1 MKVLVK
7 NIRHIN
13 ESIFQ
18 NMFYKSFGIHNK
30 QELNESIETPSGAEI
45 EGWHYSN
52 RNNIATYFNK
62 GIYIGSAIMRDS
74 KTIPVPSESQ
84 GLRLTYPYVPIIGYG
99 ITPLEYITGVS
110 TTGIRKSGIDK
121 NEDAQ
126 VAFAQALSSNN
137 PNIIPPSGIILGW
150 QQNIKD
156 KDTEQKNTMVNP
168 LDRNSTWGK
177 VGNALA
183 YQQICSIKNDEL
195 VFDGSKIEPIYGT
208 QQIPGSNIKNVQ
220 LVPLDIDAL
229 NRFIGGEKQKIIN
242 GKIMHIVS
250 VITKQFNGFDTN
262 DKAELKFLTH
272 TPISGTNR
280 VDNEH
285 KQNLQKMYKEVFDI
299 IIKYLV
305 EQFDTAN
312 ADNIKKEYEYMKSV
326 MDNTVKQD
334 LYTVDQILNWI
345 KGNLKGFVK
354 AFSNL
359 PSEKN
364 IDLLKSKYLQ
374 KINATDNPRKRL
386 GDELTSLFEKE
397 FGTYITNKG
406 IETVHNKSCIDRII
420 KYIHVEGDDSKFSK
434 EQITTINADIHTIA
448 KLENKDS
455 LYKYIADSYG
465 KDKFIVNL
473 YFSPNEKYY
482 YWKHVDSIPDDRK
495 KVLDK
500 LLHYDNAIGD
510 SGAHKDG
517 ATLSE
522 KGAGGFRN
530 ISGSTLGEKFMNAC
544 IRAFDNTT
552 KSYTFTINRNDASS
566 MFGDKITSKRGNYRA
581 FIVFDNVTDSNI
593 VYDYNKM
600 FSDIED
606 QEKSNDKTIPKF
618 KLIPNF
624 TKLPQT
630 LTTKRLEGKIY
641 FLELNPAVEY
651 KTNTHNNSPRITYG
665 RYKADHSA
673 IYSVDN
679 ETMKLIPT
687 NQIIGFS
694 VLLVNNNDNYFF
706 FCDYDSDFF
715 NRVNA
720 GRTDIDTKEVT
731 IKHRTPLTWVSG
743 SDKNNDRSASQM
755 NYGSLN
761 GTTWKNVILNTI
773 MSKNELIDIDKNS
786 NVAVDIEDV
795 DNREPDDEKRKITT
809 SIVDVNQEQE

>member
-18 NMFYKSFGIHNK
+18 NMFYKSFGLHNK
-30 QELNESIETPSGAEI
+30 QELKESIETPSGAEI

-74 KTIPVPSESQ
+74 KTIPVPNEGQ

-110 TTGIRKSGIDK
+110 TTGVRKSGIDK

-126 VAFAQALSSNN
+126 VAFVQALSSNN
-137 PNIIPPSGIILGW
+137 SNIIPPDGIILGW
-150 QQNIKD
+150 QQNIKGS
-156 KDTEQKNTMVNP
+156 DTEHKNTQVNP
-168 LDRNSTWGK
+168 LDRKSTWGK

-183 YQQICSIKNDEL
+183 YQQICSIKNGEL
-195 VFDGSKIEPIYGT
+195 VFDSEKIEPIYGT
-208 QQIPGSNIKNVQ
+208 QKNVGSNIDNVK
-220 LVPLDIDAL
+220 LVPLDIDSF
-229 NRFIGGEKQKIIN
+229 NRFIGGKKQDIIN
-242 GKIMHIVS
+242 GKISHIVS
-250 VITKQFNGFDTN
+250 VITSQFNTFDTN
-262 DKAELKFLTH
+262 DKAELNFLTD
-272 TPISGTNR
+272 TPVSGTSR

-285 KQNLQKMYKEVFDI
+285 KQNLQKIYKEVFDI
-299 IIKYLV
+299 IIDYLSNN
-305 EQFDTAN
+305 FDTAN
-312 ADNIKKEYEYMKSV
+312 ADNIKKEYDYMKSV

-334 LYTVDQILNWI
+334 LYTVDQIVAWI

-354 AFSNL
+354 AFINL
-359 PSEKN
+359 PSDRNKN
-364 IDLLKSKYLQ
+364 LLKSKYLQ

-386 GDELTSLFEKE
+386 EDELTSLFKTE
-397 FGTYITNKG
+397 FGSYINDKG
-406 IETVHNKSCIDRII
+406 IETVKNKSCIDRII

-434 EQITTINADIHTIA
+434 EQIKTINSDIHRISE
-448 KLENKDS
+448 LSPVNKQS
-455 LYKYIADSYG
+455 LYEYIANSYG
-465 KDKFIVNL
+465 EDKFIVNL
-473 YFSPNEKYY
+473 YFSPNKKYY
-482 YWKHVDSIPDDRK
+482 YWKPVSSIPENRK

-500 LLHYDNAIGD
+500 LLQYDNAIGD

-530 ISGSTLGEKFMNAC
+530 ISGSTLGEKFMTAC

-566 MFGDKITSKRGNYRA
+566 MFGDKITSKSGNFRA

-600 FSDIED
+600 FSDIEKD
-606 QEKSNDKTIPKF
+606 FNDE
-618 KLIPNF
+618 LIPNF
-624 TKLPQT
+624 AELPKT

-641 FLELNPAVEY
+641 FLEINPAVEY
-651 KTNTHNNSPRITYG
+651 KTNTHNNNPRITYG
-665 RYKADHSA
+665 RQRADHSA

-687 NQIIGFS
+687 NQTIGFS
-694 VLLVNNNDNYFF
+694 VLLVNNNGNYFF
-706 FCDYDSDFF
+706 FCDYDSNFF
-715 NRVNA
+715 NRVNT

-773 MSKNELIDIDKNS
+773 MSKTELIDIDKNS
-786 NVAVDIEDV
+786 DVDV
-795 DNREPDDEKRKITT
+795 DNKDIDIKEPDDEKRKITT
-809 SIVDVNQEQE
+809 SIADVNQDSE

>member
-18 NMFYKSFGIHNK
+18 NMFYKSFGLHNK
-30 QELNESIETPSGAEI
+30 QELKESIETPSGVEL

-74 KTIPVPSESQ
+74 NTIPVPNEGQ

-110 TTGIRKSGIDK
+110 TTGVRKSGIDK

-137 PNIIPPSGIILGW
+137 SNIIPPNGIILGW
-150 QQNIKD
+150 QQNIKGS
-156 KDTEQKNTMVNP
+156 DTEHKNTQVNP
-168 LDRNSTWGK
+168 LDRKSTWGT
-177 VGNALA
+177 VGDALA
-183 YQQICSIKNDEL
+183 YQQICSIKNGEL
-195 VFDGSKIEPIYGT
+195 VFDSEKIEPIYGT
-208 QQIPGSNIKNVQ
+208 QKNAGSNIDNVK
-220 LVPLDIDAL
+220 LVPLDIDSL

-242 GKIMHIVS
+242 GKISHIVS
-250 VITKQFNGFDTN
+250 VITSQFNDFDTN
-262 DKAELKFLTH
+262 DKAELKFLTD
-272 TPISGTNR
+272 TQVSGTNR
-280 VDNEH
+280 VDNEY
-285 KQNLQKMYKEVFDI
+285 KQNLQKIYKEVFDI

-312 ADNIKKEYEYMKSV
+312 ADNIKNEYDYMKSV
-326 MDNTVKQD
+326 MDNTVKPD
-334 LYTVDQILNWI
+334 LYTVDQIFNWI

-359 PSEKN
+359 PSQKD
-364 IDLLKSKYLQ
+364 IDLLTSKYLQ
-374 KINATDNPRKRL
+374 KT
-386 GDELTSLFEKE
+386 GDGDPKKILREKLTTLFEKT
-397 FGTYITNKG
+397 FGVNKNKKSG
-406 IETVHNKSCIDRII
+406 IETVKNKSSIDRII
-420 KYIHVEGDDSKFSK
+420 KYLHVEGDDSKFSK
-434 EQITTINADIHTIA
+434 EQITTINSDIHTIA
-448 KLENKDS
+448 KQPNKKS
-455 LYKYIADSYG
+455 LYEYIANSYG

-473 YFSPNEKYY
+473 YFSPNKKYY
-482 YWKHVDSIPDDRK
+482 YWKPVSSIPEDRA

-500 LLHYDNAIGD
+500 LISYDNAIGD
-510 SGAHKDG
+510 SGAHKDD

-566 MFGDKITSKRGNYRA
+566 MFGDKITSKSGNYRA

-593 VYDYNKM
+593 VYDYTKM
-600 FSDIED
+600 FSDIEKQD
-606 QEKSNDKTIPKF
+606 KSNDKIIPKF

-624 TKLPQT
+624 TELPKT

-641 FLELNPAVEY
+641 FLEINPAVEY

-665 RYKADHSA
+665 RQRADHSA

-687 NQIIGFS
+687 NQTIGFN
-694 VLLVNNNDNYFF
+694 VLLVNNNGNYFF
-706 FCDYDSDFF
+706 FCDYDSNFF
-715 NRVNA
+715 NRVNT
-720 GRTDIDTKEVT
+720 GRTNIDTKEVT

-761 GTTWKNVILNTI
+761 GTTWKNTILNTI

-786 NVAVDIEDV
+786 DVDVDIEDV
-795 DNREPDDEKRKITT
+795 DIKEPDNDKRKITT

>member
-7 NIRHIN
+7 NIKHIN

-18 NMFYKSFGIHNK
+18 NMFYKSFGLHNK
-30 QELNESIETPSGAEI
+30 QELKESVVTPTGVEL

-74 KTIPVPSESQ
+74 KTIPVPNEGQ
-84 GLRLTYPYVPIIGYG
+84 RLRLTYPYVPIIGYG

-110 TTGIRKSGIDK
+110 TTGVRKSGIDK

-126 VAFAQALSSNN
+126 VSFAQALSSNN
-137 PNIIPPSGIILGW
+137 SNIIPPDGIILGW

-156 KDTEQKNTMVNP
+156 SDTEHKNTMVNP
-168 LDRNSTWGK
+168 LDRKSTWGT
-177 VGNALA
+177 VGDALA
-183 YQQICSIKNDEL
+183 YQQICSIKDGEL
-195 VFDGSKIEPIYGT
+195 VFDSEKIEPIYGT
-208 QQIPGSNIKNVQ
+208 QKNAGSNIDNVK
-220 LVPLDIDAL
+220 LVPLDIDSL
-229 NRFIGGEKQKIIN
+229 NRFIGGEKQDIIN
-242 GKIMHIVS
+242 GKISHIVS
-250 VITKQFNGFDTN
+250 VITSQFNTFDTN
-262 DKAELKFLTH
+262 DKAELKFLTD
-272 TPISGTNR
+272 TPVSGTNR
-280 VDNEH
+280 VDNEY
-285 KQNLQKMYKEVFDI
+285 KQNLQKIYKEVFDI
-299 IIKYLV
+299 IIKYLA
-305 EQFDTAN
+305 ERFDTAN

-326 MDNTVKQD
+326 MDNTVKPD
-334 LYTVDQILNWI
+334 LYTVDQIVKWI

-386 GDELTSLFEKE
+386 EDELTSLFKEKI
-397 FGTYITNKG
+397 GSYINDKG
-406 IETVHNKSCIDRII
+406 IETVKNKSCIDRII

-434 EQITTINADIHTIA
+434 EQIKTINSDIHRISE
-448 KLENKDS
+448 LSPVNKQS
-455 LYKYIADSYG
+455 LYEYIADSYG

-473 YFSPNEKYY
+473 YFSPNKKYY
-482 YWKHVDSIPDDRK
+482 YWKPVSSIPENRK

-500 LLHYDNAIGD
+500 LLQYDNAIGD
-510 SGAHKDG
+510 SGAHKDD

-566 MFGDKITSKRGNYRA
+566 MFGDKITSKSGNFRA

-600 FSDIED
+600 FSDIEKD
-606 QEKSNDKTIPKF
+606 FNDE
-618 KLIPNF
+618 LIPNF
-624 TKLPQT
+624 AELPKT

-641 FLELNPAVEY
+641 FLEINPAVEY

-665 RYKADHSA
+665 RQRADHSA

-687 NQIIGFS
+687 NQTIGFS
-694 VLLVNNNDNYFF
+694 VLLVNNNGNYFF
-706 FCDYDSDFF
+706 FCDYDSNFF
-715 NRVNA
+715 NRVNT
-720 GRTDIDTKEVT
+720 GRTDIETKEVT

-761 GTTWKNVILNTI
+761 GTTWKNAILNTI

-786 NVAVDIEDV
+786 DVDV
-795 DNREPDDEKRKITT
+795 DNKDVDIKEPDDEKRKITT
-809 SIVDVNQEQE
+809 SIIDVNQEPEDSE